1 LIQIG
6 DTARFE
12 ERTMIR
18 RMAFVGMATL
28 ALLAGCAT
36 HWDVDS
42 FEAPEGNV
50 AARKT
55 FFWKGGEFSTPGTP
69 NPDLVAAGT
78 TAVRNSVTAELTRRG
93 YVEVATAAGADMLV
107 SFQVA
112 GSQRFVLSDERRI
125 GAPSPTTVL
134 SPSAI
139 QPPPASAVP
148 REMRV
153 RDGSVLVFI
162 EDGASG
168 RLIWRGMVSAETR
181 SGSTEQAVRLI
192 SQMAHEIAV
201 AVPARA
207 GAP

>member
-1 LIQIG
+1 M
-6 DTARFE
+6 FP
-12 ERTMIR
+12 
-18 RMAFVGMATL
+18 RMALVVVATL

-50 AARKT
+50 AAKRT
-55 FFWKGGEFSTPGTP
+55 FFWKGGEFSTPGSP
-69 NPDLVAAGT
+69 NPELVTSATA
-78 TAVRNSVTAELTRRG
+78 AVRHAVTTELTRKG
-93 YVEVATAAGADMLV
+93 FAEVGTAAGADMHV

-112 GSQRFVLSDERRI
+112 GTQRFVLSDERRI

-153 RDGSVLVFI
+153 RDGSVIVFI

-168 RLIWRGMVSAETR
+168 RLVWRGMVTAETR
-181 SGSTEQAVRLI
+181 SDSTEQAVRLI
-192 SQMAHEIAV
+192 AQMAHEIAV
-201 AVPARA
+201 AVPAHA
-207 GAP
+207 GQPK

>member
-1 LIQIG
+1 
-6 DTARFE
+6 
-12 ERTMIR
+12 MIR
-18 RMAFVGMATL
+18 RMAFVGVATL
-28 ALLAGCAT
+28 TLLAGCAT

-50 AARKT
+50 ASLRT
-55 FFWKGGEFSTPGTP
+55 FYWKGGEFSAPTTP
-69 NPDLVAAGT
+69 NPALVESGT
-78 TAVRNSVTAELTRRG
+78 AAVRSAVTTELTRKG
-93 YVEVATAAGADMLV
+93 YTEVSTATGADMVV

-112 GSQRFVLSDERRI
+112 GSQRSVVSDERRI
-125 GAPSPTTVL
+125 GAPSATTVL

-168 RLIWRGMVSAETR
+168 RLIWRGSVTAETR
-181 SGSTEQAVRLI
+181 SGSTEQLVHMI
-192 SQMAHEIAV
+192 SQMAREIAI
-201 AVPARA
+201 AVPPHA
-207 GAP
+207 GKQH

>member
-1 LIQIG
+1 
-6 DTARFE
+6 
-12 ERTMIR
+12 MIR
-18 RMAFVGMATL
+18 RMAFVVVATL
-28 ALLAGCAT
+28 ALVAGCAT

-50 AARKT
+50 AAKRT
-55 FFWKGGEFSTPGTP
+55 FYWKGGEFSTPGNKP
-69 NPDLVAAGT
+69 NPELIASAT
-78 TAVRNSVTAELTRRG
+78 TAVHHAVTTELTRKG
-93 YVEVATAAGADMLV
+93 FVEAGAATGADMHV

-125 GAPSPTTVL
+125 GAPSATTVL

-153 RDGSVLVFI
+153 RDGSVIVFI

-168 RLIWRGMVSAETR
+168 RLIWRGMVTAETR

-192 SQMAHEIAV
+192 AQMAHEIAFS
-201 AVPARA
+201 VPAHA
-207 GAP
+207 AAPK

>member
-1 LIQIG
+1 
-6 DTARFE
+6 
-12 ERTMIR
+12 MIR
-18 RMAFVGMATL
+18 RMAFVGVATL
-28 ALLAGCAT
+28 TLLAGSAV

-50 AARKT
+50 AALRT
-55 FFWKGGEFSTPGTP
+55 FYWKGGEFSTPGTP
-69 NPDLVAAGT
+69 NPVLVESGTAAVR
-78 TAVRNSVTAELTRRG
+78 TAVTTELTRKG
-93 YVEVATAAGADMLV
+93 YAEVSTAAGADMLV

-112 GSQRFVLSDERRI
+112 GSQRFVVSDERRI
-125 GAPSPTTVL
+125 GAPSATTVL

-168 RLIWRGMVSAETR
+168 RLLWRGSVTAETR
-181 SGSTEQAVRLI
+181 SGSTEQLVRMI

-201 AVPARA
+201 AVPPHA
-207 GAP
+207 GTQH

>member
-1 LIQIG
+1 
-6 DTARFE
+6 
-12 ERTMIR
+12 MIR

-28 ALLAGCAT
+28 TLFAGCAT

-42 FEAPEGNV
+42 FEAPESSV
-50 AARKT
+50 AAHRT
-55 FFWKGGEFSTPGTP
+55 FYWKGGDFSTPGTA
-69 NPDLVAAGT
+69 NPVLVESGT
-78 TAVRNSVTAELTRRG
+78 AAVRNAVVTELTRKG
-93 YVEVATAAGADMLV
+93 FAEVSTATGADMLV

-112 GSQRFVLSDERRI
+112 GSQRFIVSDERRI
-125 GAPSPTTVL
+125 GAPSATTVL

-168 RLIWRGMVSAETR
+168 KLIWRGSVTAETR
-181 SGSTEQAVRLI
+181 SGSTEQAVRLLT
-192 SQMAHEIAV
+192 QMAHEIAV
-201 AVPARA
+201 AVPAHSGTA
-207 GAP
+207 H

>member
-1 LIQIG
+1 
-6 DTARFE
+6 
-12 ERTMIR
+12 MIR
-18 RMAFVGMATL
+18 RMAFVGVATL
-28 ALLAGCAT
+28 TLLAGCAT

-50 AARKT
+50 AALRT
-55 FFWKGGEFSTPGTP
+55 FYWKGGEFSTPTTP
-69 NPDLVAAGT
+69 NPALVESGT
-78 TAVRNSVTAELTRRG
+78 AAVRSAVTTELTRKG
-93 YVEVATAAGADMLV
+93 YTEVSTATGADMVV

-112 GSQRFVLSDERRI
+112 GSQRSIVSDERRI
-125 GAPSPTTVL
+125 GAPSATTVL

-168 RLIWRGMVSAETR
+168 RLIWRGSVTAETR
-181 SGSTEQAVRLI
+181 SGSTEQLVHMI
-192 SQMAHEIAV
+192 SQMAREIAI
-201 AVPARA
+201 AVPPHA
-207 GAP
+207 GKQH

>member
-1 LIQIG
+1 M
-6 DTARFE
+6 T
-12 ERTMIR
+12 R
-18 RMAFVGMATL
+18 RMAFIGVATL

-50 AARKT
+50 AAHRT
-55 FFWKGGEFSTPGTP
+55 FFWKGGEFSTPGKLDP
-69 NPDLVAAGT
+69 VLVESGTAAMRN
-78 TAVRNSVTAELTRRG
+78 AVVSELNRKGYTEVSAATGAEL
-93 YVEVATAAGADMLV
+93 LV

-112 GSQRFVLSDERRI
+112 GSQRFIESDERRI
-125 GAPSPTTVL
+125 GAPSATTVL

-139 QPPPASAVP
+139 QPPPASTVP

-153 RDGSVLVFI
+153 RDGTVLVFI

-168 RLIWRGMVSAETR
+168 RLIWRGSVTAETR

-192 SQMAHEIAV
+192 AQMAHEIGA
-201 AVPARA
+201 AVPAHA
-207 GAP
+207 GTAH